1 VGKLGVAIHME
12 KGFVASPYIIRAW
25 VALWALLVAVPSFE
39 EEARLSFD
47 QGFRVSKHMVEKEEA
62 ANTSLVVLADHSI
75 ELEC

>member
-1 VGKLGVAIHME
+1 
-12 KGFVASPYIIRAW
+12 
-25 VALWALLVAVPSFE
+25 LWALLVAVPSFE